1 MAKEINIGQDFT
13 FPASGDLTGKQFL
26 FGVLN
31 SSAQVAVAGANVSCV
46 GVIQDEPAAAGRACD
61 VRCFGV
67 TKVLLGGNLVVN
79 DKVASDGS
87 GKAVKATAG
96 SVSAGTPEPLAGSY
110 VMGIALETGST
121 GDVRSI
127 LLTHAGITN

>member
-1 MAKEINIGQDFT
+1 MAKGINVGQDFT

-26 FGVLN
+26 FGSLN
-31 SSAQVAVAGANVSCV
+31 GSAQVQVAGANVSCV
-46 GVIQDEPAAAGRACD
+46 GVIQDEPAAAGRATD

-67 TKVLLGGNLVVN
+67 TKVKLGGTVTVN
-79 DKVASDGS
+79 DKVASDAA
-87 GKAVKATAG
+87 GKAVKATAA

-110 VMGIALETGST
+110 VMGIALESGSS

-127 LLTHAGITN
+127 LLTHAGVTN